1 LCAFIGHK
9 KQEFLC
15 YNQSMAKHFL
25 KTLLIFIGMIAL
37 GLVSIFLISYFNKGE
52 NGENLPVTADIAK

>member
-1 LCAFIGHK
+1 
-9 KQEFLC
+9 
-15 YNQSMAKHFL
+15 MAKHFL